1 MNRRYLFFCAHGYAF
16 DILRPLGREIERRG
30 DSVAWYLDEGC
41 PDMLA
46 GDDRR
51 LDTVAEV
58 KAYDPTAVFA
68 PGNYIFDFFPG
79 VKVCVKHGYAIN
91 KRGYASDT
99 HFKLRGWF
107 DIMLTF
113 GPESTGPFK
122 ALADRLG
129 YFAVYETGWPKADAL
144 IAARRRADG
153 IRRDRPAIFVA
164 STFTKSITRLRELY
178 PVIERLAAT
187 HAWDWHITRHPKLDD
202 PEVDRLYNDL
212 ARRRDNV
219 TYYPATPGPDVMAA
233 TDVLLCDA
241 SSIILEYML
250 LDKPVVTFHN
260 TTPGPHII
268 DVTDADAIEG
278 AIERA
283 LTRPDDLMQAM
294 RAYRDR
300 QEAHTDG
307 LNCARILDAVDDFIA
322 NRRGHMKSK
331 PLNLFRRL
339 KLRYRIFIKPLLTR
353 NQI

>member
-1 MNRRYLFFCAHGYAF
+1 MSRRYLFFCAHGYAF
-16 DILRPLGREIERRG
+16 DILRPLGDEIARRG

-46 GDDRR
+46 EGDRR
-51 LDTVAEV
+51 LHTVAEV
-58 KAYDPTAVFA
+58 KAYNPLAVFA
-68 PGNYIFDFFPG
+68 PGNYVFDFFPG

-91 KRGYASDT
+91 KRGYNHDT

-129 YFAVYETGWPKADAL
+129 YFTTYETGWPKADSL
-144 IAARRRADG
+144 IAARRRAES
-153 IRRDRPAIFVA
+153 IRRERPAVFVA
-164 STFTKSITRLRELY
+164 STFTKSITRLKELY
-178 PVIERLAAT
+178 PTIERLAST
-187 HAWDWHITRHPKLDD
+187 RDWDWHITRHPKLDD
-202 PEVDRLYNDL
+202 PEVDRLYSEL
-212 ARRRDNV
+212 AARRPNV

-233 TDVLLCDA
+233 TDVMLCDA

-260 TTPGPHII
+260 TTPGPHLI
-268 DVTDADAIEG
+268 DVTDTADIER
-278 AIERA
+278 ALERA
-283 LTRPDDLMQAM
+283 LTRPDDLLQAM

-307 LNCARILDAVDDFIA
+307 HNSARILDAVDDFIA
-322 NRRGHMKSK
+322 NRRAHLKPK

-339 KLRYRIFIKPLLTR
+339 QLRYRIFLKPLLKR
-353 NQI
+353 K

>member
-1 MNRRYLFFCAHGYAF
+1 MNRRYLFFCSHAYAF
-16 DILRPLGREIERRG
+16 DILRPLGDEIVSRG

-46 GDDRR
+46 EGDRR
-51 LDTVAEV
+51 LLSVAEV
-58 KAYDPTAVFA
+58 KTFNPLAVFA
-68 PGNYIFDFFPG
+68 PGNYVFDFFPG

-91 KRGYASDT
+91 KRGYARDT

-113 GPESTGPFK
+113 GPESTEPFK

-129 YFAVYETGWPKADAL
+129 YFTTYETGWPKADAL
-144 IAARRRADG
+144 IAARRRAEG
-153 IRRDRPAIFVA
+153 IRRDRPSVFVA
-164 STFTKSITRLRELY
+164 STFTKSITRLKELY
-178 PVIERLAAT
+178 PTIERLAAT
-187 HAWDWHITRHPKLDD
+187 RDWEWHITRHPKLDD
-202 PEVDRLYNDL
+202 PEVDSLYSRL
-212 ARRRDNV
+212 AACRPNV

-233 TDVLLCDA
+233 SDVLLCDA

-260 TTPGPHII
+260 TTPGPHLI
-268 DVTDADAIEG
+268 DVTDAADIESAID
-278 AIERA
+278 RA
-283 LTRPDDLMQAM
+283 LTRPDSLMLAM

-307 LNCARILDAVDDFIA
+307 RNCARILDAVDDFIA
-322 NRRGHMKSK
+322 NRSGHLKHK

-339 KLRYRIFIKPLLTR
+339 KIRYRIFIKPHLSH
-353 NQI
+353 

>member
-1 MNRRYLFFCAHGYAF
+1 MSRRYLFFCAHGYAF
-16 DILRPLGREIERRG
+16 DILRPLGDEIARRG

-46 GDDRR
+46 EGDRR
-51 LDTVAEV
+51 LHTVAEV
-58 KAYDPTAVFA
+58 KAYNPLAVFA
-68 PGNYIFDFFPG
+68 PGNYVFDFFPG

-91 KRGYASDT
+91 KRGYNHDT

-129 YFAVYETGWPKADAL
+129 YFTTYETGWPKADSL
-144 IAARRRADG
+144 IAARRRAES
-153 IRRDRPAIFVA
+153 IRRERPAVFVA
-164 STFTKSITRLRELY
+164 STFTKSITRLKELY
-178 PVIERLAAT
+178 PTIERLAST
-187 HAWDWHITRHPKLDD
+187 RDWDWHITRHPKLDD
-202 PEVDRLYNDL
+202 PEVDRLYSEL
-212 ARRRDNV
+212 AARRPNV

-233 TDVLLCDA
+233 TDVMLCDA

-260 TTPGPHII
+260 TTPGPHLI
-268 DVTDADAIEG
+268 DVTDTADIER
-278 AIERA
+278 ALERA
-283 LTRPDDLMQAM
+283 LTRPDDLLQAM

-307 LNCARILDAVDDFIA
+307 HNCARILAAVDDFIA
-322 NRRGHMKSK
+322 NSRPHLKPK

-339 KLRYRIFIKPLLTR
+339 QLRYRIFLKPLLKR
-353 NQI
+353 K

>member
-1 MNRRYLFFCAHGYAF
+1 MSRRYLFFCAHGYAF
-16 DILRPLGREIERRG
+16 DILRPLGDEIARRS

-41 PDMLA
+41 PDMLTE
-46 GDDRR
+46 GDRR
-51 LDTVAEV
+51 LHTVAEV
-58 KAYDPTAVFA
+58 KAYNPLAVFA
-68 PGNYIFDFFPG
+68 PGNYVFDFFPG

-91 KRGYASDT
+91 KRGYNHDT

-129 YFAVYETGWPKADAL
+129 YFTTYETGWPKADSL
-144 IAARRRADG
+144 IAARRRAES
-153 IRRDRPAIFVA
+153 IRRERPAVFVA
-164 STFTKSITRLRELY
+164 STFTKSITRLKELY
-178 PVIERLAAT
+178 PTIERLAST
-187 HAWDWHITRHPKLDD
+187 RDWDWHITRHPKLDD
-202 PEVDRLYNDL
+202 PEVDRLYSEL
-212 ARRRDNV
+212 AARRPNV

-233 TDVLLCDA
+233 TDVMLCDA

-260 TTPGPHII
+260 TTPGPHLI
-268 DVTDADAIEG
+268 DVTDTADIER
-278 AIERA
+278 ALERA
-283 LTRPDDLMQAM
+283 LTRPDDLLQAM

-307 LNCARILDAVDDFIA
+307 QNCARILDAVDDFIA
-322 NRRGHMKSK
+322 NRRAHLKPK

-339 KLRYRIFIKPLLTR
+339 QLRYRIFLKPLLKR
-353 NQI
+353 K